1 MKHEAKSVLIGR
13 KKNPDGEEEGDV
25 RPCFVSLF
33 DHNNPHLS
41 EIGPE
46 DVLEFSKVH
55 KVILNGLKV
64 NYLLPGNDI
73 VLNNLKSV
81 TVEEEGKHLIISGEQ
96 E

>member
-1 MKHEAKSVLIGR
+1 VLIGR
-13 KKNPDGEEEGDV
+13 KKNLSEEDYNV

-41 EIGPE
+41 EKGPM

-73 VLNNLKSV
+73 VVNNLKNI
-81 TVEEEGKHLIISGEQ
+81 TIEQDGQHLIVSGEQ
-96 E
+96 EE